1 MVSLFAIS
9 QSETFSS
16 SLFIISTTSAYECPS
31 INTLVLSA
39 NKIENNKSDDLA
51 KSLTFRINNR
61 GPNIDPCGTPCVMF
75 RMLDLIPL

>member
-16 SLFIISTTSAYECPS
+16 SLLISSITSAYECHS
-31 INTLVLSA
+31 INTLASSA
-39 NKIENNKSDDLA
+39 NKIENNTSDDLA
-51 KSLTFRINNR
+51 NSLTLRINNR

-75 RMLDLIPL
+75 LMLDLIPL

>member
-16 SLFIISTTSAYECPS
+16 SLLIISITSAYECPS

-51 KSLTFRINNR
+51 KSLTLRINNR
-61 GPNIDPCGTPCVMF
+61 GPI
-75 RMLDLIPL
+75 LIPVVPNVLCF

>member
-16 SLFIISTTSAYECPS
+16 SLLIISITSAYECPS

-51 KSLTFRINNR
+51 KSLTLRINNR
-61 GPNIDPCGTPCVMF
+61 GPM
-75 RMLDLIPL
+75 LIPVVPNVLCF

>member
-9 QSETFSS
+9 QSKSFSS
-16 SLFIISTTSAYECPS
+16 SLFIFSITSAYECPS
-31 INTLVLSA
+31 INTLVSSA

-51 KSLTFRINNR
+51 KSLTLRINNR

-75 RMLDLIPL
+75 LMLDLIPL